1 MYKVKE
7 ESAKQLCA
15 YFEIFPEY
23 MQILKINRCICES
36 LDDHAEKLC
45 KIVSSRLNEEQK
57 NELQYEIIASIKGY
71 IIETVN
77 ESYKQQIDLY
87 SEMPQDVCR

>member
-23 MQILKINRCICES
+23 MQILKINRYICES
-36 LDDHAEKLC
+36 SDDRAEKLC
-45 KIVSSRLNEEQK
+45 KTVSSRLNEEQK
-57 NELQYEIIASIKGY
+57 NLNSKKENKE
-71 IIETVN
+71 N
-77 ESYKQQIDLY
+77 EKRNSAAKLR
-87 SEMPQDVCR
+87 PFHF